1 MRNLEEFL
9 RAISDPTR
17 PPIAARTKVVF
28 AHPDDETLACGA
40 LLPRLQDVTV
50 VHVTD
55 GAPRSGEDAR
65 RFGFSGVSEYGAAR
79 AAELRAAMRIAGVG
93 EDRLLSLDVPDQGT
107 PFALADVARR
117 LRPLLDEAEMVITHS
132 YEGGHPD
139 HEAVCWAVHA
149 ACRLLAR
156 EGSPPPAI
164 IDVPLY
170 RLGPDGG
177 WLHQDF
183 GEGGPD
189 IAVLR
194 LTDQERDLK
203 SRMLAAHASQAET
216 LGPFGVADEAY
227 RTAPAYD
234 FSVLPHG
241 GALLYERENWGL
253 TGARWLDLA
262 ADAAGEL
269 RLDEAG

>member
-1 MRNLEEFL
+1 MLS
-9 RAISDPTR
+9 AIANPAR
-17 PPIAARTKVVF
+17 PPIAARTVIVF

-40 LLPRLQDVTV
+40 LLPRLRDVTI

-65 RFGFSGVSEYGAAR
+65 RFGFSGVSEYAAAR

-107 PFALADVARR
+107 PLALADVARR
-117 LRPLLDEAEMVITHS
+117 LLPLLTGAEFVITHS

-156 EGSPPPAI
+156 EVSPPAI
-164 IDVPLY
+164 VDVPLY

-183 GEGGPD
+183 GEGGPE

-203 SRMLAAHASQAET
+203 ARMLAAHASQAGT
-216 LGPFGVADEAY
+216 LGPFGVADEPY
-227 RTAPAYD
+227 RAAPAYD

-253 TGARWLDLA
+253 TGARWLELA
-262 ADAAGEL
+262 ADAYREL
-269 RLDEAG
+269 RLDEAA